1 MNYVLGFMFSPD
13 AELVALICKDKP
25 AWQKGALN
33 GIGGKIEEGETPI
46 EAMVRE
52 FEEETGCKTSKEQWN
67 YYALMTGN
75 NDGGEGGFLCHCFAA
90 IGNMRWLKTVDENE
104 PVCIVPWKG
113 LVGSRRKML
122 DNLPWIVP
130 LGMAYL
136 RNGRPGFVTIDYP

>member
-75 NDGGEGGFLCHCFAA
+75 NDGGEGGFLCHCFLA
-90 IGNMRWLKTVDENE
+90 IGDVTQLKTVNQSE
-104 PVCIVPWKG
+104 PVCVMPSTKLFG
-113 LVGSRRKML
+113 SSRRMVDAITWL
-122 DNLPWIVP
+122 VP
-130 LGMAYL
+130 LGVTCL
-136 RNGRPGFVTIDYP
+136 TNHRPGFVTINYP